1 MLQLYDTLLLGL
13 EAGYCYDCL
22 VWFGTVSLC
31 GVSSFIFVN
40 LNSVLYLCVCIY
52 AVPSPLLMHSQLIE
66 LVVRNTRVGGRRC
79 LYLQLDLDVKYAT
92 APPGCLLI
100 YRSGKRF
107 CQFEN

>member
-1 MLQLYDTLLLGL
+1 MLQLYDTSLLGL

-40 LNSVLYLCVCIY
+40 LNTVLYLRVCIY

-66 LVVRNTRVGGRRC
+66 LVVRNTGGVLC
-79 LYLQLDLDVKYAT
+79 VACIFS
-92 APPGCLLI
+92 AIFLI
-100 YRSGKRF
+100 LMSNMQQQEGWGLF
-107 CQFEN
+107 